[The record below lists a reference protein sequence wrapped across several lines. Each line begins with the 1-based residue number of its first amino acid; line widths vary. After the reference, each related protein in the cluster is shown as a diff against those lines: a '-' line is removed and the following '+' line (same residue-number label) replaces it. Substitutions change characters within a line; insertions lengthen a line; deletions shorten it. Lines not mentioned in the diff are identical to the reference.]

1 MLKKILFLL
10 SAIVCTSASGVWAA
24 GTVWLTPDTTYSQ
37 RDTSFLLV
45 VQCDAGLQGVK
56 GLELDID
63 FNGSFLE
70 PDTAHMTI
78 GPMWYSLR
86 PLFNYTY
93 LINGGGRLTLDFAVL
108 GDTSTIHG
116 PGVVI
121 TIPLNTIGF
130 GETDISITSYKLRD
144 NQNQPMT
151 MDTKGAWAKVCRFV
165 GDLDAD
171 NRVDIADLTAM
182 IDYLYISF
190 TPPVPPLDV
199 ADTDCD
205 DHIDISDITAII
217 DYLYI
222 TFAPLCQRCL

>member
-1 MLKKILFLL
+1 MIKKILILL
-10 SAIVCTSASGVWAA
+10 AVFALLAPMKATAA
-24 GTVWLTPDTTYSQ
+24 GSVWMTPDTTYSQ

-45 VQCDAGLQGVK
+45 IYCDSGLQGVK

-63 FNGSFLE
+63 FNGSFLQ

-78 GPMWYSLR
+78 GPIWYSLP

-93 LINGGGRLTLDFAVL
+93 VSNGGGRLTLDFAIL
-108 GDTSTIHG
+108 GDTNTIHG
-116 PGVVI
+116 PGVVVTVPI
-121 TIPLNTIGF
+121 NTVGF
-130 GETDISITSYKLRD
+130 GETDITVTSYKLRD
-144 NQNQPMT
+144 NQNQPML
-151 MDTKGAWAKVCRFV
+151 MNTKGAWAKVCRFV

-182 IDYLYISF
+182 IDYLYIAF
-190 TPPVPPLDV
+190 TPPVPPLEV

-205 DHIDISDITAII
+205 NHIDISDITALI

-222 TFAPLCQRCL
+222 SFLPLCQKCL

>member
-1 MLKKILFLL
+1 MIKKILMLVSGL
-10 SAIVCTSASGVWAA
+10 VCLATTSVFAA
-24 GTVWLTPDTTYSQ
+24 GTVWMTPDTTYSQ

-45 VQCDAGLQGVK
+45 IQCDGGLQGVK

-70 PDTAHMTI
+70 PDTAHLTL
-78 GPMWYSLR
+78 GAMWFSLH

-93 LINGGGRLTLDFAVL
+93 LTNGGGRLTLDFAVL
-108 GDTSTIHG
+108 GDTGTVNG
-116 PGVVI
+116 PGVII
-121 TIPLNTIGF
+121 TIPLNTVGF
-130 GETDISITSYKLRD
+130 GETDITITSYKLRD

-151 MDTKGAWAKVCRFV
+151 MSTKGAWAKVCRFV

-190 TPPVPPLDV
+190 TEPVPPLEV

-205 DHIDISDITAII
+205 DHIDISDITALI

-222 TFAPLCQRCL
+222 TFTPLCQKCL

>member
-1 MLKKILFLL
+1 MMKTILLV
-10 SAIVCTSASGVWAA
+10 IVTIFGVAVSSASAA

-45 VQCDAGLQGVK
+45 IQCDADLQGVK

-63 FNGSFLE
+63 FNGSFIE

-78 GPMWYSLR
+78 GPIWLSTR

-93 LINGGGRLTLDFAVL
+93 ITSGGGRLTLDFAVL
-108 GDTSTIHG
+108 GDTGTING
-116 PGVVI
+116 PGIVI
-121 TIPLNTIGF
+121 TIPLNTVGF

-151 MDTKGAWAKVCRFV
+151 MNTKGAWVKVCRFV

-171 NRVDIADLTAM
+171 NRIDIADVTAM

-190 TPPVPPLDV
+190 TPPVPPLEV

-205 DHIDISDITAII
+205 DHIDIADITALI

-222 TFAPLCQRCL
+222 AFTPLCQKCL